1 MAKAMAFMA
10 AVMASAEA
18 DKMSLRAKRRKA
30 DDAKAGR
37 PHGGRRR
44 FGYHDMVDGALT
56 VRESEATEIRRMVRE
71 LLAGASLRGMADDL
85 AARGITG
92 PTGATITGP
101 NLGLL
106 LARPHLAGLR
116 VHNGEVMPGVVGQW
130 PAIISEADH
139 RRVVA
144 LLNDPRRRTS
154 PASNVRRHLL
164 SGVALC
170 DACGTK
176 ILTGPKGVYRCPT
189 GRHVQKSMDLVD
201 DVVVGAVLG
210 LLRTSTAASLFADD
224 TTAEELDAL
233 EVAKAAKA
241 AELSEARA
249 LRRDGRLRLDEY
261 ADLTSA
267 IRDEM
272 DALDA
277 HMAALV
283 VDDNRDADMFADLLG
298 AQADDAWATMDL
310 ARRRSVIARLVTVR
324 LVGRGRGSRFTPSDV
339 VITRRVA

>member
-1 MAKAMAFMA
+1 
-10 AVMASAEA
+10 
-18 DKMSLRAKRRKA
+18 
-30 DDAKAGR
+30 
-37 PHGGRRR
+37 
-44 FGYHDMVDGALT
+44 
-56 VRESEATEIRRMVRE
+56 
-71 LLAGASLRGMADDL
+71 
-85 AARGITG
+85 
-92 PTGATITGP
+92 
-101 NLGLL
+101 
-106 LARPHLAGLR
+106 
-116 VHNGEVMPGVVGQW
+116 
-130 PAIISEADH
+130 
-139 RRVVA
+139 
-144 LLNDPRRRTS
+144 
-154 PASNVRRHLL
+154 
-164 SGVALC
+164 
-170 DACGTK
+170 
-176 ILTGPKGVYRCPT
+176 
-189 GRHVQKSMDLVD
+189 MDLVD